1 MYWLRNSPGMET
13 DDADLYVV
21 RTGDGDDGG
30 REWVRPSSVEEA
42 VVDALTETTTLTAG
56 EVDPLGTYVDTGD
69 LRSVL
74 RATGGTVTF
83 PVEEYQV
90 TVHSSGR
97 VTVR

>member
-1 MYWLRNSPGMET
+1 MET
-13 DDADLYVV
+13 DDAELYVV
-21 RTGDGDDGG
+21 RTREGDGA
-30 REWVRPSSVEEA
+30 EWVRPASVEEA
-42 VVDALTETTTLTAG
+42 VVDALTETTALTAG
-56 EVDPLGTYVDTGD
+56 DIGPLGTYVDAAD

-83 PVEEYQV
+83 PVEEYEV